1 MPIQHAID
9 LIRSNKEARGGI
21 LLSFLLVTIVLG
33 WMSLAYARLNIYL
46 ILISFPMFNAIIVFL
61 ISIILIR
68 AENENLTKLRT
79 IPGGV
84 RKTLKGHVVFALI
97 VVIGLNALFEILA
110 LLFNAFLIEALSQFL
125 TPIEYTP
132 DPLTLLLIILCN
144 LSFYCCFA
152 AFAIWLFSESKIA
165 PARSGEQLSKLEGF
179 VSVKFILVLVFL
191 VIASLFPYIVV
202 QTAVSSSQEI
212 ATVEPVFVVI
222 VSSVYNIVLSGLL
235 WHTAWKTIK

>member
-9 LIRSNKEARGGI
+9 LVRSNKGARGGI
-21 LLSFLLVTIVLG
+21 LLSLLLVVIFLG

-84 RKTLKGHVVFALI
+84 RKTLKGHVAFAVI

-110 LLFNAFLIEALSQFL
+110 LLFNEFLIEALSQYL
-125 TPIEYTP
+125 TPIEYVP
-132 DPLTLLLIILCN
+132 DPFTLLLLILCN
-144 LSFYCCFA
+144 LSFKYQ
-152 AFAIWLFSESKIA
+152 
-165 PARSGEQLSKLEGF
+165 RS
-179 VSVKFILVLVFL
+179 V
-191 VIASLFPYIVV
+191 P
-202 QTAVSSSQEI
+202 
-212 ATVEPVFVVI
+212 
-222 VSSVYNIVLSGLL
+222 SG
-235 WHTAWKTIK
+235 

>member
-9 LIRSNKEARGGI
+9 LVRSNKGARGGI
-21 LLSFLLVTIVLG
+21 LLSLLLVVIFLG

-84 RKTLKGHVVFALI
+84 RKTLKGHVAFAVI

-110 LLFNAFLIEALSQFL
+110 LLFNEFLIEALSQYL
-125 TPIEYTP
+125 TPIEYVP
-132 DPLTLLLIILCN
+132 DPFTLLLLILCN

-152 AFAIWLFSESKIA
+152 GFAIWLFSESKITA
-165 PARSGEQLSKLEGF
+165 AQSGEELSKLEGF
-179 VSVKFILVLVFL
+179 VSVKFILVLLFL
-191 VIASLFPYIVV
+191 VVASLLPYLVV
-202 QTAVSSSQEI
+202 QTAVSSSQGI
-212 ATVEPVFVVI
+212 ATVEPTLVVI
-222 VSSVYNIVLSGLL
+222 ISSVYNIVLSILL
-235 WHTAWKTIK
+235 WRIAWKTIE

>member
-9 LIRSNKEARGGI
+9 LIRSNKEARGGL
-21 LLSFLLVTIVLG
+21 LLSLLLVGIFFG
-33 WMSLAYARLNIYL
+33 WMSLAYARLNLYL
-46 ILISFPMFNAIIVFL
+46 ILISFPMFNAFIVFL
-61 ISIILIR
+61 ILIILIR

-84 RKTLKGHVVFALI
+84 RTILKGHVAFALI
-97 VVIGLNALFEILA
+97 FVIGLNALFEILT
-110 LLFNAFLIEALSQFL
+110 LLFNEFLIEAFSQFL

-132 DPLTLLLIILCN
+132 DPFTLLLIILCN

-152 AFAIWLFSESKIA
+152 GFAIWLFSESKIT

-191 VIASLFPYIVV
+191 VIASLFPYIAV

-212 ATVEPVFVVI
+212 ATVEPALVVI
-222 VSSVYNIVLSGLL
+222 VSSVYNIVLSSLL